1 MNIIKLYYLYDLT
14 GLQSQPR
21 TAVPPHASAFR
32 ENAVGRDTVC
42 EKLIFPNF
50 FFKVRIDLER
60 ELQTRFE
67 MMRSQTFD
75 YFIIPTSHIHQ
86 ISGIDQITWRH
97 IALCYNLRIRIRQ
110 CLGLLYN
117 SKDYLSR
124 MNEYKGF
131 LRIRNLPIKNV
142 LAHSKISEHQEF
154 ADQEYPKDEWI
165 SEDQEFAD

>member
-1 MNIIKLYYLYDLT
+1 MYDKIESLWNIIKLYYLYDLT

-97 IALCYNLRIRIRQ
+97 MYVAKFSRQRLFIVWKKAEIYQPRLSVKKTSRLSRDTAERKIIR
-110 CLGLLYN
+110 
-117 SKDYLSR
+117 R

-131 LRIRNLPIKNV
+131 LRIRNLPIK
-142 LAHSKISEHQEF
+142 SI
-154 ADQEYPKDEWI
+154 
-165 SEDQEFAD
+165 

>member
-1 MNIIKLYYLYDLT
+1 MDHLT
-14 GLQSQPR
+14 L
-21 TAVPPHASAFR
+21 

-97 IALCYNLRIRIRQ
+97 IIIR
-110 CLGLLYN
+110 LAWSSL
-117 SKDYLSR
+117 SDYL
-124 MNEYKGF
+124 
-131 LRIRNLPIKNV
+131 I
-142 LAHSKISEHQEF
+142 ISF
-154 ADQEYPKDEWI
+154 FSWC
-165 SEDQEFAD
+165 